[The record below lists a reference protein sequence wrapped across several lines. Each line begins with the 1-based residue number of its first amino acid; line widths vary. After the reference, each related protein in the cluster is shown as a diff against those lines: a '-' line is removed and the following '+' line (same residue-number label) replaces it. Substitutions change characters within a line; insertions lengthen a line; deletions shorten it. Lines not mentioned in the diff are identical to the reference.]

1 MHNMFV
7 MLGIILLDSNSHR
20 MQIMMITTIKKM
32 KTCLLDNHWI
42 LKI

>member
-1 MHNMFV
+1 MFV
-7 MLGIILLDSNSHR
+7 MLGILLDSNSHR
-20 MQIMMITTIKKM
+20 MQIMMITTIKEM